1 MNKRFEIQNKKVRF
15 EYEIIQSFNAGIQ
28 LIGSEIKSIR
38 NGKISIND
46 SFCFFKNGELFVTN
60 MVITESKNSLVHEPN
75 RIKKLLLKKTELNK
89 LQNQLVKGMS
99 ILVTK
104 VFLNDK
110 GMAKVEIVLGKG
122 KKLYDKRET
131 IKERDLNRKNNFVD

>member
-1 MNKRFEIQNKKVRF
+1 
-15 EYEIIQSFNAGIQ
+15 
-28 LIGSEIKSIR
+28 
-38 NGKISIND
+38 
-46 SFCFFKNGELFVTN
+46 
-60 MVITESKNSLVHEPN
+60 LVHEPN

-104 VFLNDK
+104 VFLNEK

-122 KKLYDKRET
+122 KKLYDKREV

>member
-104 VFLNDK
+104 VFLNEK
-110 GMAKVEIVLGKG
+110 GMAKV

>member
-1 MNKRFEIQNKKVRF
+1 
-15 EYEIIQSFNAGIQ
+15 
-28 LIGSEIKSIR
+28 
-38 NGKISIND
+38 
-46 SFCFFKNGELFVTN
+46 

-104 VFLNDK
+104 VFLNEK

>member
-15 EYEIIQSFNAGIQ
+15 EYEIIQTFVAGIQ

-38 NGKISIND
+38 QGKIAIRD
-46 SFCFFKNGELFVTN
+46 SYCFFKNNELFVTN
-60 MVITESKNSLVHEPN
+60 MVVMESKNSLNHDPN

-89 LQNQLVKGMS
+89 LSNHMVKGMA

-104 VFLNDK
+104 VFLNEK

-122 KKLYDKRET
+122 KKLHDKREA